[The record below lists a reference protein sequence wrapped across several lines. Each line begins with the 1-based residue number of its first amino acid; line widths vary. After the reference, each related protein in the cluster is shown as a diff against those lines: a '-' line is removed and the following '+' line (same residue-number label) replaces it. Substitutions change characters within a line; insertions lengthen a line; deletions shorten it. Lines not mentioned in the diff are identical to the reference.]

1 MHTNGI
7 SNRHGLE
14 LFMQERIIQ
23 FLKESD
29 GYISGEEMSQRLNMS
44 RAAIWKHMQ
53 ELRAQGYEIAAVP
66 HLGYQLVACP
76 DKLLS
81 YEIQS
86 GLNTKII
93 GKEIIVRETVTSTM
107 DEAFR
112 LGNENCPEGT
122 VVCAEAQS
130 KGRGRLGRAWISPKS
145 KGLYFSLVLRPQLPL
160 NRLAQLTLMSAV
172 ALAEAIEEISELK
185 PLIKW
190 PNDILWDDHKLAG
203 ILTELRAE
211 SDQVNFVIVGIGL
224 NVNTST
230 HQLNAGGTSLKVAA
244 GRSFNRAVVFQAIL
258 RSLEKWYVKLLDHE
272 FGLVMQEWKKR
283 SATLKRRVRITDSTG
298 IIEGEA
304 VDLDEDGALL
314 IRKDNGLIIKKMA
327 GDVFLL
333 R

>member
-1 MHTNGI
+1 
-7 SNRHGLE
+7 
-14 LFMQERIIQ
+14 MQERIIQ

-29 GYISGEEMSQRLNMS
+29 GYISGEEMSQRLKMS

-66 HLGYQLVACP
+66 HLGYQLVTCP
-76 DKLLS
+76 DKLIS

-93 GKEIIVRETVTSTM
+93 GKKIIVLDTVTSTM

-130 KGRGRLGRAWISPKS
+130 KGRGRLGRAWTSPKG
-145 KGLYFSLVLRPQLPL
+145 KGLYFSFVLRPSLPL
-160 NRLAQLTLMSAV
+160 NQLAQLTLMSAV
-172 ALAEAIEEISELK
+172 ALAEAIEGVSGLK

-190 PNDILWDDHKLAG
+190 PNDILLENHKLAG

-211 SDQVNFVIVGIGL
+211 SDQVKFVIVGIGL
-224 NVNTST
+224 NINTSA
-230 HQLNAGGTSLKVAA
+230 HQLIPQACSLKMATGNNFDRTQVL
-244 GRSFNRAVVFQAIL
+244 QAIL
-258 RSLEKWYVKLLDHE
+258 RSLEKWYVKLLHRE
-272 FGLVMQEWKKR
+272 FVAIMEEWKKR
-283 SATLKRRVRITDSTG
+283 SATLNRRVRITDSAG
-298 IIEGEA
+298 IIEGQAIE
-304 VDLDEDGALL
+304 LDEDGALL
-314 IRKDNGLIIKKMA
+314 IRKDNGLIVKKSA